1 MNSYTTLFKKIL
13 TSFLFPKGQES
24 IRHALIRSSALN
36 LLARGLGYLRQIAI
50 AVLLGFSIK
59 TDAFFMALSL
69 MGVFLIFVDVF
80 DSIGVPN
87 LVRARLKNPEKFK
100 RLAGLLFSFTLILS
114 ISALFL
120 SLLLMPLILKIPRG
134 FTLEALN
141 FTQIAY
147 LLLIPYMFFSFLF
160 NHFGAVLRS
169 ERRFTAYFV
178 GEFILTIFNFLFTIL
193 GLLLTSDWRVLPLSL
208 SMAQGLAT
216 LYMFYTGREFLHLKF
231 YFDDTVKYLLKTFF
245 YLSALYGVFHLYI
258 LVDRAFASYLGEKA
272 VSALSYGLMIAASPT
287 GIIKLQHM
295 AITALSE
302 EPRKERLQFFLKK
315 IFLTIPPMA
324 LIFFLFPTFIVKL
337 LFGYGKFSH
346 LDVNLTAEA
355 LRYYALSLPFF
366 FAWPILYRYFQVKE
380 NLRALFFIALFGVF
394 VNFIMNYL
402 LVFKLSLG
410 LTGICLGTFIAY
422 IFLCGL
428 SYFLVR

>member
-1 MNSYTTLFKKIL
+1 MDNSFKKIL
-13 TSFLFPKGQES
+13 STFLFPKGQES

-50 AVLLGFSIK
+50 AILLGFSIK

-69 MGVFLIFVDVF
+69 MGIFLTFVDVF

-87 LVRARLKNPEKFK
+87 LVRARLKNPEEFK

-114 ISALFL
+114 LSALLL
-120 SLLLMPLILKIPRG
+120 SLLFMPLILKIPRG
-134 FTLEALN
+134 FSKEALN
-141 FTQIAY
+141 YTQIAY

-160 NHFGAVLRS
+160 HHFGAVLRS

-178 GEFILTIFNFLFTIL
+178 GEFILTIFNFLFTLL
-193 GLLLTSDWRVLPLSL
+193 GLILTSDWRVLPLSL
-208 SMAQGLAT
+208 SFAQAVAT
-216 LYMFYTGREFLHLKF
+216 IYMLYAGKEFLHLRL

-245 YLSALYGVFHLYI
+245 YLSSLYGVFHLYI

-302 EPRKERLQFFLKK
+302 DPRKERLNFFLKK
-315 IFLTIPPMA
+315 IFLIILPVA
-324 LIFFLFPTFIVKL
+324 LILFLFSTLIVKL

-346 LDVNLTAEA
+346 LDVNLTAVA

-380 NLRALFFIALFGVF
+380 NLKPLFFIALLGVF
-394 VNFIMNYL
+394 VNFLMNYL
-402 LVFKLSLG
+402 LVFKLGLG
-410 LTGICLGTFIAY
+410 LAGICLGTFVAY
-422 IFLCGL
+422 VFLCGI
-428 SYFLVR
+428 SYFLAK